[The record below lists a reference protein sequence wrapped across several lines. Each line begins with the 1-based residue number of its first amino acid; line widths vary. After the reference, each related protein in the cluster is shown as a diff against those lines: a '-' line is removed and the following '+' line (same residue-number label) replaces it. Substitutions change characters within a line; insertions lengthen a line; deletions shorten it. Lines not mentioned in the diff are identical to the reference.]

1 VLEPA
6 AEDPA
11 LEGAHVDVKGAAIDV
26 ESVEI
31 APDISVTTTHDGK
44 DTTTQIRGS
53 SLLLVGRS
61 LSMGI
66 NFLVQVLIVRAL
78 TVSDFGVFS
87 YALSIVAL
95 GQMVITLGLDRGAS
109 RFLSVYDE
117 QEDHDRLLG
126 TIVGISGLILALGTL
141 LIIGIYLFEGIALGS
156 LKSTPNAAPLLLILI
171 LLAPIQAYDQLLTG
185 LLTVFASPRSIFF
198 RKYILAP
205 GLRLLVVI
213 FLIVGDAGVLF
224 LAIGYVAAGALGV
237 ALYVVILWQVLGRR
251 GTLGKLRKATMRI
264 PGREIL
270 VFTIPLV
277 TTDLVY
283 IFMNS
288 TDAILL
294 EHFKGPDSVAAW
306 RVIQPAA
313 GLNQLVMQSFA
324 LLFTPVAARMYAR
337 RDTNGVKDLYWRTA
351 IWMAVISFPLFAAT
365 FSMAGSLTHALY
377 GPRYADSAIYLALLS
392 FGYYFN
398 TALGFNGLT
407 LRIFGVVKFVIVVNL
422 LAVVANIALNLFLIP
437 QYGALGAAIGTTLT
451 LVIHNVLKQAGL
463 RFGTGISIVERAHI
477 RVYAIIAIT
486 ALGLAVLNAVFKPP
500 FLVQGALAALAS
512 VAVFR
517 LNRGSLRLS
526 ETFPELGRLPFAHWL
541 FGD

>member
-1 VLEPA
+1 MLEPDTE
-6 AEDPA
+6 EDAGPA
-11 LEGAHVDVKGAAIDV
+11 KGAPGEGAAGEIETV
-26 ESVEI
+26 EVVPEV
-31 APDISVTTTHDGK
+31 SVTTTHDGK

-61 LSMGI
+61 LSMGV
-66 NFLVQVLIVRAL
+66 NFLTQVLIVGAL
-78 TVSDFGVFS
+78 TVSDFGAFS

-109 RFLSVYDE
+109 RFLSIYDE
-117 QEDHDRLLG
+117 DGDHDRLLG

-141 LIIGIYLFEGIALGS
+141 LIIGIYLFEDLALGS
-156 LKSTPNAAPLLLILI
+156 LTNTPNAAPLLLILI

-185 LLTVFASPRSIFF
+185 LLTVFASPRSIFL

-213 FLIVGDAGVLF
+213 LLIVGDAGVLF

-251 GTLGKLRKATMRI
+251 GTLAKLRKAKMRI

-294 EHFKGPDSVAAW
+294 EHFKGLDSVAAW

-337 RDTNGVKDLYWRTA
+337 RDTSGVKDLYWRTA
-351 IWMAVISFPLFAAT
+351 IWMAVISFPLFAVT
-365 FSMAGSLTHALY
+365 FSMAGSLTHVLY
-377 GPRYADSAIYLALLS
+377 GDRYADSALYLALLS

-407 LRIFGVVKFVIVVNL
+407 LRIFGVVKFVIAVNL

-437 QYGALGAAIGTTLT
+437 SYGALGAAIGTTLT
-451 LVIHNVLKQAGL
+451 LVIHNLLKQAGL
-463 RFGTGISIVERAHI
+463 RFGTGISIFERRHI
-477 RVYAIIAIT
+477 RVYAIIAVT
-486 ALGLAVLNAVFKPP
+486 ALGLAVLNATLKPP

-512 VAVFR
+512 IAVFR

-541 FGD
+541 FGE